1 MSEMGGAHEGWATK
15 LSTKEEEEVDMETA
29 SWWPLKAPPSTSAH
43 QSVSIRVYIDPY
55 EYIDFIL

>member
-1 MSEMGGAHEGWATK
+1 MSEMGGAHEGWATI
-15 LSTKEEEEVDMETA
+15 LSTKEEEVDMETA

-43 QSVSIRVYIDPY
+43 QPVSIRVYIDLY